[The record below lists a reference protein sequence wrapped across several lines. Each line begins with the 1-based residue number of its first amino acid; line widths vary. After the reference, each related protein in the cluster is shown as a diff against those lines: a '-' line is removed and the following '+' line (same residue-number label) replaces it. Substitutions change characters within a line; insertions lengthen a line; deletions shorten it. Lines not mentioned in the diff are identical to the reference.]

1 MESILLSVTYLPL
14 GSLSGPGIDHQSERE
29 RESREETQAHSE
41 WERKEKKRL
50 TVR

>member
-14 GSLSGPGIDHQSERE
+14 GSLSGPGRDYQRE
-29 RESREETQAHSE
+29 REETQTHSD